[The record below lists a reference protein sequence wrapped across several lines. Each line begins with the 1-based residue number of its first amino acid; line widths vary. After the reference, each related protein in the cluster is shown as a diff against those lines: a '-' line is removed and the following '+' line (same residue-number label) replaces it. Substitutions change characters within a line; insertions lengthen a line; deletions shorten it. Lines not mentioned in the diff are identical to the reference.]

1 MLVGW
6 TSLNWLCPGSLFW
19 NQSKSHLSVGVA
31 YPIDAFAFHVLEDRL
46 FKIVANMNVDDTCDD
61 LSEAPTGF
69 SMWGNI
75 TISTAAAA
83 HALRP
88 DGLASPI
95 AV

>member
-1 MLVGW
+1 M
-6 TSLNWLCPGSLFW
+6 
-19 NQSKSHLSVGVA
+19 
-31 YPIDAFAFHVLEDRL
+31 EDRL
-46 FKIVANMNVDDTCDD
+46 FKITANNVDDTCDD
-61 LSEAPTGF
+61 TEAPTGF